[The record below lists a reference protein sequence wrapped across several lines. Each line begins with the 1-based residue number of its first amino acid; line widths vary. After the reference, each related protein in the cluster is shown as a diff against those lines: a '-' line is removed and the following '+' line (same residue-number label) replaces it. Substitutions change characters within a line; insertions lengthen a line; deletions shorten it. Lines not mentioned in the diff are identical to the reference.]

1 MNVTTHERPGVYSVY
16 GASSLVRGSGG
27 RKTVGL
33 AAVNTKA
40 EAGVIQTITSYEE
53 AVSTF
58 GSQADSQDMAE
69 LIRVILLN
77 GAAAVA
83 VVPWQMPRA
92 MRPPL
97 RPCPAW
103 RTSAWWCATART
115 RRYSRSCGTA

>member
-58 GSQADSQDMAE
+58 GSQADGQDMAGDPAQ
-69 LIRVILLN
+69 R
-77 GAAAVA
+77 GGGGSRR
-83 VVPWQMPRA
+83 PRGKC
-92 MRPPL
+92 RGL
-97 RPCPAW
+97 
-103 RTSAWWCATART
+103 
-115 RRYSRSCGTA
+115 